1 MLWWSLGS
9 ENFNR
14 IWSILSY
21 VVILVKYSLGRVFG
35 GFGCHFSYLVV
46 WTTTFDSITP
56 CMTCM
61 GGTTY
66 CLGCSREYNENINA
80 CLGVGPHPPPLHDVL
95 A

>member
-35 GFGCHFSYLVV
+35 GFGCHFRFLAILLFGRQPLTLSHHA
-46 WTTTFDSITP
+46 W
-56 CMTCM
+56 
-61 GGTTY
+61 
-66 CLGCSREYNENINA
+66 EA
-80 CLGVGPHPPPLHDVL
+80 PHI